1 MGRDTTASK
10 RMAAKRSR
18 EKEAGLRRLNVALTP
33 EVFNKLSMLMKQ
45 HNCTSQA
52 RLIELLVLDKSVIS
66 PSPKA
71 RKKRNEVTS
80 DEIKTKRKAPSK
92 KQDPKTQKK
101 ISPAKTPRGK
111 AKVTTAQ
118 KELSPTQMSLF
129 ES

>member
-18 EKEAGLRRLNVALTP
+18 EKADGLRRLNVALTP
-33 EVFNKLSMLMKQ
+33 EVFNKLAMLMKQ
-45 HNCTSQA
+45 HDCASQA
-52 RLIELLVLDKSVIS
+52 RLIELLVMDKSIIL

-71 RKKRNEVTS
+71 RKKRNEVTN

-92 KQDPKTQKK
+92 KQQPKTEKNS
-101 ISPAKTPRGK
+101 SPAKAPRGK

-118 KELSPTQMSLF
+118 KELSPAQMSLF